1 MLIRRPSLLS
11 GVLTGVDFSI
21 TLCCVPS
28 VCAFR
33 TIVDSERFNWSISTY
48 LVSTK
53 AGECGL
59 TRGTCFVAGRLELA
73 AVAVMP
79 WCAMSAAIFC
89 LLFSIFFLANAHDQL
104 DIPGSLG
111 SYSAPLRYVVPRC
124 LWASF
129 FLVGRYLFCSVC
141 LLRLVFTI
149 SRAARDQF

>member
-1 MLIRRPSLLS
+1 MLIVLIRRPSLLS

-73 AVAVMP
+73 AVGVLS
-79 WCAMSAAIFC
+79 WCAMSAAIFW
-89 LLFSIFFLANAHDQL
+89 LL
-104 DIPGSLG
+104 P
-111 SYSAPLRYVVPRC
+111 
-124 LWASF
+124 SF
-129 FLVGRYLFCSVC
+129 FSF
-141 LLRLVFTI
+141 LRTPTA
-149 SRAARDQF
+149 RCTQQAALSHIPL